1 MSNEALR
8 RQLERLVQRYER
20 AYNADRAELA
30 KDLHLEIRK
39 LMSNKSEKLKLL
51 AELLNAESP
60 RTAQELREK
69 VKMYPDGLV
78 AFRKR
83 FAEDKKELKK
93 MGVPITVLSVGDS
106 TKDDEENGDDNGEEP
121 LWRDNA
127 R

>member
-1 MSNEALR
+1 MAAKK
-8 RQLERLVQRYER
+8 LERQ
-20 AYNADRAELA
+20 
-30 KDLHLEIRK
+30 
-39 LMSNKSEKLKLL
+39 LKLL

>member
-60 RTAQELREK
+60 ITAQELRNK
-69 VKMYPDGLV
+69 VGMYPDGLV

-83 FAEDKKELKK
+83 FSEDKKELKN